1 MVESDEPSKRG
12 LEVREVLL
20 LALKKE
26 VPILGE
32 DLWEDHVQMACRRRE
47 RPLASKGV
55 GMQVSLTDARDC
67 LQPHELV
74 RPWAAGRKTS
84 QLKPRS

>member
-1 MVESDEPSKRG
+1 MDLIESGEPFKRG

-47 RPLASKGV
+47 
-55 GMQVSLTDARDC
+55 
-67 LQPHELV
+67 
-74 RPWAAGRKTS
+74 
-84 QLKPRS
+84 